1 MKNLTCIFF
10 TITSLTFFSCNNAHK
25 VNLEAELQA
34 LRQADKTWSETAT
47 VKDVNGYVEFYDKDA
62 FVIDFNGKITR
73 GMEELRKMVITGFSA
88 PGYYITWHVENA
100 VVSESGDFGYTNGSW
115 DKQVTSENGEL
126 IKTHGSY
133 IIIWKKQTNGS
144 WKAIVDGFWKAQ

>member
-25 VNLEAELQA
+25 VNLDAELQA

-47 VKDVNGYVEFYDKDA
+47 AKDVNGYVEFYDKDA

-73 GMEELRKMVITGFSA
+73 GMEELRKMA
-88 PGYYITWHVENA
+88 
-100 VVSESGDFGYTNGSW
+100 
-115 DKQVTSENGEL
+115 
-126 IKTHGSY
+126 
-133 IIIWKKQTNGS
+133 
-144 WKAIVDGFWKAQ
+144 